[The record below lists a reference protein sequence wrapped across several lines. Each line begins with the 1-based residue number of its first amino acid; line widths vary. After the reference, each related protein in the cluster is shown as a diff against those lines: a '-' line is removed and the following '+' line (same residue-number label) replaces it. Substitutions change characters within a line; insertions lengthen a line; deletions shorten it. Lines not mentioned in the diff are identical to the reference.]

1 MQYIVNESNIDKRK
15 EFYDYIMNNYKLK
28 NMKSK
33 KKMIYDIFPFV
44 VDFDEK
50 IFWICNSITCLACAS
65 QNNQIISIDEFKSIK
80 IKLDN

>member
-15 EFYDYIMNNYKLK
+15 EFYNYIMNNYKIK
-28 NMKSK
+28 NMDYKDN
-33 KKMIYDIFPFV
+33 MINNKYPFV

-65 QNNQIISIDEFKSIK
+65 QNKQIISIEEFKKRIK
-80 IKLDN
+80 Q